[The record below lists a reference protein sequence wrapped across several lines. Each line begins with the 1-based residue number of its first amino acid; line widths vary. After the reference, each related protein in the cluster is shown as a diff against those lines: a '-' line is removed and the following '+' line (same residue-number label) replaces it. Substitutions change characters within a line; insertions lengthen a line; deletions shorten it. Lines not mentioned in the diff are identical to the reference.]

1 MTRKLWVALAAVTVA
16 VAAYAGAWLFY
27 PSDRTPEGAYLRVV
41 SAVNRGEPKA
51 FFAYIETDA
60 QHACFTIGEY
70 RKRSIEVVG
79 AHFPPAQRDRAL
91 SQLGPAA
98 TVHDGPDVFAAY
110 ATQRKW
116 FDALRQ
122 DMSGVEKVE
131 VQGERATVQTVR
143 GTRYPFRRRDNG
155 IWGLTLFTA
164 ELVDEATRAARD
176 FALHE
181 SAAQDFR
188 RAGGG

>member
-1 MTRKLWVALAAVTVA
+1 MTRRRWVALAV
-16 VAAYAGAWLFY
+16 VAAALVAYAAAWLLY
-27 PSDRTPEGAYLRVV
+27 PSDRTPEGAYLRVM
-41 SAVNRGEPKA
+41 SAVNRGEPRA

-70 RKRSIEVVG
+70 RKRSAEVVK
-79 AHFPPAQRDRAL
+79 AHFPPAERDRAL
-91 SQLGPAA
+91 AQLGPAA
-98 TVHDGPDVFAAY
+98 TSQDGPDVFAAY
-110 ATQRKW
+110 VAERKW
-116 FDALRQ
+116 FDVLRR
-122 DMSGVEKVE
+122 DVSRVEKVE
-131 VQGERATVQTVR
+131 VQGERATVETVR

-188 RAGGG
+188 RGGS